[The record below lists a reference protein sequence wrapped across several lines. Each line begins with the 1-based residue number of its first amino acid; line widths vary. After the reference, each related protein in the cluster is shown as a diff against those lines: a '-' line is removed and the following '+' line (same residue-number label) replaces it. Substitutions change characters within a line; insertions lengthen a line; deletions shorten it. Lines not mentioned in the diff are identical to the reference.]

1 MNTPFR
7 LNMVCIAEHWLNLV
21 IALVGERFTDGVGMS
36 SPTANDNNDNTD
48 KNDVIRKNCIKIV
61 I

>member
-1 MNTPFR
+1 MITPFK

-21 IALVGERFTDGVGMS
+21 IAMVGERFTDGVGMI
-36 SPTANDNNDNTD
+36 TMKITLL
-48 KNDVIRKNCIKIV
+48 KIKTTIE